1 MQHSVLWTF
10 DVRRVGLC
18 VGRISSAAMRTR
30 NFADDVFF
38 LAVLFQLVPA
48 AVKCSVLNARACSA
62 NAGRTGE
69 LGEYAGLDLCVWHVS
84 RRRWMLENQ

>member
-1 MQHSVLWTF
+1 
-10 DVRRVGLC
+10 
-18 VGRISSAAMRTR
+18 MRTR

-38 LAVLFQLVPA
+38 LAVFQLVPA

-69 LGEYAGLDLCVWHVS
+69 LGEYAGLDGEYAVQMQRS
-84 RRRWMLENQ
+84 RKQRMSKQKE